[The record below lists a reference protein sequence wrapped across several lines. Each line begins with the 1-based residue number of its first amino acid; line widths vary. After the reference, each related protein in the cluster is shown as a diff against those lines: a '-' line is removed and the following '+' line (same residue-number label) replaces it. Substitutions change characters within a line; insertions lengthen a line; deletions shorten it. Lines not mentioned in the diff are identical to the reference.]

1 MAFVTMFFILFS
13 VDAVEFMSYERST
26 ISLWLGM
33 LGELEVTSALW
44 KNKSWAI
51 PMIILFT
58 FISVFVL
65 LTLIVA
71 IVSNAHERTKTVAEG
86 DAILQEQRIF
96 DVVYHTLSKQGR
108 QPRVHPSN
116 EASVSNN
123 VKAQLSPFRSP
134 IQQWISRARQRR
146 LSHSTQKDANP
157 PGQSTLR
164 NLVLNDGVR
173 RNAVADS
180 DNQSE
185 SHV

>member
-71 IVSNAHERTKTVAEG
+71 IVSNAHERTQKVAESDILKEG
-86 DAILQEQRIF
+86 RLFDA
-96 DVVYHTLSKQGR
+96 VYQVLSKRGR
-108 QPRVHPSN
+108 QPRVHPAKGMSTGKTDMTKL
-116 EASVSNN
+116 A
-123 VKAQLSPFRSP
+123 PFRDP
-134 IQQWISRARQRR
+134 IRQWLARARQHIALHPTQPDSNPQPP
-146 LSHSTQKDANP
+146 LSVMNGGP
-157 PGQSTLR
+157 VMNG
-164 NLVLNDGVR
+164 GVR
-173 RNAVADS
+173 RL
-180 DNQSE
+180 
-185 SHV
+185 